1 MTTEYNKMFWMGSW
15 EGRKTSEIQVWSSV
29 NSYVVAVV
37 QSLSHVRLFATRWTA
52 ARQAS
57 LSFAISRSLLKLM
70 SIELVMPSNLT
81 LCPPLV
87 LLPSI
92 LPSIMVFSNE
102 SALRIRWPK
111 YWRFSF
117 SICPSSEYSGLIS
130 FRTDWLD
137 PLAVQGTLKS
147 LLQLTA
153 FSLFPYFGF
162 CR

>member
-1 MTTEYNKMFWMGSW
+1 MGCTLGAGSFKLGPVCA
-15 EGRKTSEIQVWSSV
+15 EDAKSKGMQLSFIFVVVIQL
-29 NSYVVAVV
+29 
-37 QSLSHVRLFATRWTA
+37 LSHVQLFVTPWA
-52 ARQAS
+52 AGGQLS
-57 LSFAISRSLLKLM
+57 LSFTVSWSLLKLM

>member
-1 MTTEYNKMFWMGSW
+1 MLSPAARFLLRLNNTPLYVYLTFYLSVHLLTTL
-15 EGRKTSEIQVWSSV
+15 V
-29 NSYVVAVV
+29 VV

-92 LPSIMVFSNE
+92 RPSIMVFSNV